1 MKTAAATAT
10 AIAAVVQKGDL
21 LRFALKTYQPRA
33 APQLPSL
40 EREPA
45 APQSIKD
52 AIVRWLD
59 EQL

>member
-1 MKTAAATAT
+1 VKTAAAIAT
-10 AIAAVVQKGDL
+10 VVQKDDL

-33 APQLPSL
+33 APLLPTR

-45 APQSIKD
+45 VPQSIKD

>member
-1 MKTAAATAT
+1 MKTAAAIAT
-10 AIAAVVQKGDL
+10 VVQKGDL
-21 LRFALKTYQPRA
+21 LRFALKAYQPRA
-33 APQLPSL
+33 APQLPGR

-52 AIVRWLD
+52 AIDRWLN